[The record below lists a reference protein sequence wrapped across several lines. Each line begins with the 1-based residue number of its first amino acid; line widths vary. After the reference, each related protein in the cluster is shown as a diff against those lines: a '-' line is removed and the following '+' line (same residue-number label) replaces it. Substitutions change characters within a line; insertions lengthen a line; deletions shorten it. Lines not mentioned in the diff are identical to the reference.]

1 MKFWSESSPRV
12 RGQSVRFFRVEANRS
27 DFSESEAN
35 RSDFSEAVQSI
46 LKKNLKVI
54 GYKSRRK
61 TGIAAR
67 CLSDGNSH
75 NLLGAGK
82 SVDLTE
88 ILRYV

>member
-1 MKFWSESSPRV
+1 MQVTVLNCDIMIHGHCELSRPLFTFIGWY
-12 RGQSVRFFRVEANRS
+12 
-27 DFSESEAN
+27 FSYLK
-35 RSDFSEAVQSI
+35 AVQSI